1 MTLDD
6 IEAITGSVGDIEYAV
21 TVEHL
26 KVDNQEVKG
35 IQIEF
40 GELNLKWFIHSHYG
54 WQNSFIHT
62 PDDDVDIL
70 PPNLASNS
78 SPAPFWMV
86 FDKNLNAKIM
96 KALQGCGMSKKQAQ
110 QTISI
115 ISKSINDNGLMD
127 KISIPSTDNRYASE
141 KAICEEDVDYS
152 DPVWFF
158 VDGKYSAKAVSTRV
172 IQLFNEQNHSI
183 KTIKETKI
191 IHIFHDG
198 IYVNGEDEVE
208 RMIRDLLGHFA
219 NKQRVSEAKAHIK
232 IMTLTLFASFNPG
245 DFINMQNGV
254 YKVRLKTFYDTEDG
268 VYNDPEMMFT
278 YKIPVYYDP
287 DATCPAI
294 EKFFGYVLPD
304 RIQREQVYEEFAY
317 TFAPGYPL
325 QKVFMWLG
333 DGGTGKGTANRILE
347 AIVGR
352 EFVAGWSIEAL
363 EKNDQQCH
371 YNLLDKKVN
380 ICGDL
385 PDKKVPFAWLKSAS
399 GGDVIPVKALYNEAF
414 NVVNTC
420 KFFFVMNSLP
430 EFDDFTEGLFR
441 RIILT
446 VFEVTIPEKDIDP
459 HLIDKLTS
467 QQELSGF
474 FNLLMDSYDNLM
486 ERGEFIYNPSRRE
499 VESTLSELRGEDVRL
514 FIAEK
519 CVEGAGE
526 KYDRKAMHI
535 DYVEW
540 RKSRMATPKGKIAF
554 NAMVKKLGFN
564 ETRFAS
570 SWVWTGLGKL
580 SSKPTQAQMNL
591 NKMSEDLNPKD
602 EEIKTD

>member
-1 MTLDD
+1 MTLDNM
-6 IEAITGSVGDIEYAV
+6 EAITGSVGDIEYAV

-40 GELNLKWFIHSHYG
+40 EDLNLKWFIHSHYG

-62 PDDDVDIL
+62 PDDAADVL
-70 PPNLASNS
+70 TPNLASNS

-86 FDKNLNAKIM
+86 FDKNLNGKIM

-110 QTISI
+110 QTIST

-127 KISIPSTDNRYASE
+127 KISIPSTDNRYGSE
-141 KAICEEDVDYS
+141 KAIYEEDVDYN

-158 VDGKYSAKAVSTRV
+158 VDGKYSAKIIAARV
-172 IQLFNEQNHSI
+172 IELFIGQNHSVR
-183 KTIKETKI
+183 TIKETKV

-198 IYVNGEDEVE
+198 MYINGEDEVE

-219 NKQRVSEAKAHIK
+219 TINRVNEAKAQIK
-232 IMTLTLFASFNPG
+232 IMTLTLLEKFNPG

-254 YKVRLKTFYDTEDG
+254 YKIRLKTFYDAEDG
-268 VYNDPEMMFT
+268 IYNDPEMLFT
-278 YKIPVYYDP
+278 YKIPVHYDP
-287 DATCPAI
+287 DATCPEI

-304 RIQREQVYEEFAY
+304 RIQREQVYEEY
-317 TFAPGYPL
+317 SYIFAPEYPL
-325 QKVFMWLG
+325 QKIFMWLG

-347 AIVGR
+347 AVVGKQ
-352 EFVAGWSIEAL
+352 FVAGWSIESL

-399 GGDVIPVKALYNEAF
+399 GGDVVPVKALYHEAF
-414 NVVNTC
+414 NVVNSC
-420 KFFFVMNSLP
+420 KFFFVMNNLP
-430 EFDDFTEGLFR
+430 EFDDFSEGLFR

-459 HLIDKLTS
+459 HLIYKLTS

-474 FNLLMDSYDNLM
+474 FNILMNSYDNLM
-486 ERGEFIYNPSRRE
+486 ERGEFIFNPSRRE
-499 VESTLSELRGEDVRL
+499 VEDTLSELRGEDVRL

-519 CVEGAGE
+519 CTEGANE
-526 KYDRKAMHI
+526 KYDRKAMYV

-540 RKSRMATPKGKIAF
+540 RKSRQAKPKGKIAF

-564 ETRFAS
+564 ETRYAS
-570 SWVWTGLGKL
+570 VFVWTGLGKL
-580 SSKPTQAQMNL
+580 SKGPTQVQINL
-591 NKMSEDLNPKD
+591 EKASKDLKPKTD
-602 EEIKTD
+602 EIKTD